1 MVRHSCIG
9 LGASGDVECL
19 LTGGAHL
26 QLLQASTL
34 QIDSGLL

>member
-9 LGASGDVECL
+9 LGASEDVECL

-26 QLLQASTL
+26 QLLRASVL
-34 QIDSGLL
+34 QTDFG